1 MDNFFALEFYIAR
14 KLGPHFF
21 TLLYN
26 ASTEPYPEPRQAS
39 KIELSTKLVNGF
51 KPLTFFAKRPVLD
64 VCQGSEYVTVEEVEK
79 KTVFF
84 IKFIDQIG
92 RVFQWAKPRS
102 KSEKRH
108 TKRSFETQ
116 VTDCFR
122 TSVNGCFWIRLS
134 WEDFYQ

>member
-1 MDNFFALEFYIAR
+1 M
-14 KLGPHFF
+14 GPHFF

-51 KPLTFFAKRPVLD
+51 KHLTFFAKRPVLD
-64 VCQGSEYVTVEEVEK
+64 VCQGSEYVTVEEVKK

-92 RVFQWAKPRS
+92 RVFQNQDQKVKKDTRNVPS
-102 KSEKRH
+102 KHK
-108 TKRSFETQ
+108 
-116 VTDCFR
+116 
-122 TSVNGCFWIRLS
+122 
-134 WEDFYQ
+134 